1 MHAGTTQAARRR
13 RWWFEVINSTVGSV
27 GEGIHSVE
35 LGNVRLVA
43 LVGTLRVVEA
53 LGKVILP

>member
-1 MHAGTTQAARRR
+1 M
-13 RWWFEVINSTVGSV
+13 INSTGGSV

-53 LGKVILP
+53 LGKAILPQGGERS